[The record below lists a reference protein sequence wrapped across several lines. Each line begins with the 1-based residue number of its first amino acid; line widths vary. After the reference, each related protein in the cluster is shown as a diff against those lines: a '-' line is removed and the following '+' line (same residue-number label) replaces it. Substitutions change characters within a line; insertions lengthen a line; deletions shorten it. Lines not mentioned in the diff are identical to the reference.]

1 MDWTKIFG
9 DLLQKIKDANLYD
22 LIVAK
27 LDAAKLLV
35 DNGKLIDNTD
45 NKYVRSDTGEWL
57 PKSKIAEINDKHAAT
72 IKDQADKLEL
82 LEKQVKDGGNA
93 QELITKL
100 KDESKT
106 ASKTHETDMAGMKL
120 EHAIDMGIYA
130 ANPIRSEYHK
140 PIKVLLNRENMI
152 LQGDTV
158 VGLTEQLKGIQE
170 NEAYKMWFASKK
182 VDGEPPKKPGQNG
195 DNVWKGKK
203 PEELTLT
210 DKLVLKVEDPTLHK
224 EMFPNG

>member
-27 LDAAKLLV
+27 LDAAKLLL

-45 NKYVRSDTGEWL
+45 NKWVRNDTGEWL
-57 PKSKIAEINDKHAAT
+57 PKSKIGEINDKHSST

-93 QELITKL
+93 HDLIAKL
-100 KDESKT
+100 KEESKT
-106 ASKTHETDMAGMKL
+106 ASKTHDTDMVSMKL
-120 EHAIDMGIYA
+120 DHAIDMGIYA
-130 ANPIRSEYHK
+130 VNPVRSEYHK
-140 PIKVLLNRENMI
+140 PIKALLNREGMI
-152 LQGDTV
+152 LQGDVV

-170 NEAYKMWFASKK
+170 NDAYKMWFASKK
-182 VDGEPPKKPGQNG
+182 VEGEHPEKNHENG
-195 DNVWKGKK
+195 NIWKGKK

-210 DKLVLKVEDPTLHK
+210 DKLVLKKADPTLHK
-224 EMFPNG
+224 EMFPND